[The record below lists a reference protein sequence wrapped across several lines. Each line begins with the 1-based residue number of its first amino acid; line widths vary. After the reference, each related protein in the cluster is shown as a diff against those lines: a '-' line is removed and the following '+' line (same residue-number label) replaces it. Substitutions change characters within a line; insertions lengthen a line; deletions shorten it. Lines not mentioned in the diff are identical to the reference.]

1 MICFPNAKINIGLHV
16 LQKREDGFHDI
27 ESIIAPIG
35 LSEVVEIIPRHGSK
49 SKCDLHQS
57 GIIIEGNIGDNLVL
71 QAYKLLDKQFGL
83 PPVEIYLHKA
93 IPIGAGLGGG
103 SADGAFTLVQLN
115 LVFQLGLTTDKLE
128 EYASILGSDCPF
140 FIKNTPASVT
150 GRGEIIEQLAFI
162 NPGPYYIIL
171 INPGI
176 HVDTKEAYAHVV
188 ANSHKEGSIR
198 DIARL
203 QVKEWVKVLSND
215 FEPYVFGSFPEVK
228 EIKDELY
235 REGALFASMSGS
247 GSSVYGIFKESRCL
261 NDVFPNYYYWADNFY
276 LGQYSKD

>member
-27 ESIIAPIG
+27 ESIMAPIG
-35 LSEVVEIIPRHGSK
+35 LSEVVEIIPQHGSK

-57 GIIIEGNIGDNLVL
+57 GIIIEGDPGDNLVL

-83 PPVEIYLHKA
+83 SSVEIYLHKA

-115 LVFQLGLTTDKLE
+115 LLFQLGLNPEQLE
-128 EYASILGSDCPF
+128 EYAHILGSDCPF
-140 FIKNTPASVT
+140 FIQNTPAFVN
-150 GRGEIIEQLAFI
+150 GRGEIIKKLAFI
-162 NPGPYYIIL
+162 DPGPYYIIL

-176 HVDTKEAYAHVV
+176 HVNTKKAYAQVV

-198 DIARL
+198 DIVNL
-203 QVKEWVKVLSND
+203 QVKDWAQVLSND
-215 FEPYVFGSFPEVK
+215 FEPYVFGKFPEVK

-261 NDVFPNYYYWADNFY
+261 IDVFPNYYYWADT
-276 LGQYSKD
+276 LDLCQYPKD